1 MMADGNPAETR
12 TINKVGMERHGV
24 GAEAVEALKKCYKI
38 LFREGLTITNA
49 LLKIEAEIAPLV
61 EVQHLVQFVK
71 SSERGI
77 SK

>member
-1 MMADGNPAETR
+1 
-12 TINKVGMERHGV
+12 
-24 GAEAVEALKKCYKI
+24 

-49 LLKIEAEIAPLV
+49 LLRIEEELPPSAEL
-61 EVQHLVQFVK
+61 QHLIQFVR